1 MFMFSI
7 MISTNSRHA
16 RLRTSAGS
24 TGASSYRKEIVL
36 MFNYIIIILILIF
49 FYSGS
54 IYILFNYSVNTTTTT
69 NTITTI
75 TAITAIT
82 TNVQLLNVQLLQTAD
97 VDACI

>member
-1 MFMFSI
+1 MHAYALLLVTQALHPTEKKRY
-7 MISTNSRHA
+7 TNVQLHNNN
-16 RLRTSAGS
+16 T
-24 TGASSYRKEIVL
+24 
-36 MFNYIIIILILIF
+36 NILLQWF
-49 FYSGS
+49 
-54 IYILFNYSVNTTTTT
+54 YILFNYSVNTTTTNNN